1 MDYIDAN
8 KYYLKQIC
16 VVNKVDQK
24 EMKKYAGI
32 IWKCN
37 DAVKPFHRGSIEVNA
52 YRDQRMIALQYL
64 QYDRHDLGM
73 VERSA
78 SYLAMTNDL
87 KSMVRDTVYKVQD
100 VFGMA
105 ADRYMAIYE
114 KFFGFMGDELHR
126 DLLNDYS
133 EAALYRIRSEAL
145 IAFGIVF
152 DEIILPAVIRESDS
166 EDSPEARVKLAAEI

>member
-37 DAVKPFHRGSIEVNA
+37 DAVKPFHRGSIEVSA

>member
-1 MDYIDAN
+1 
-8 KYYLKQIC
+8 
-16 VVNKVDQK
+16 
-24 EMKKYAGI
+24 MKKYAGI

-37 DAVKPFHRGSIEVNA
+37 DAVKPFHRGSIEVSA

>member
-16 VVNKVDQK
+16 LVNKVDQK

-37 DAVKPFHRGSIEVNA
+37 DAVKPFHRGSIEVSA

>member
-37 DAVKPFHRGSIEVNA
+37 DAVKPFHRGSIEVSA

-166 EDSPEARVKLAAEI
+166 EDSPEARVKLAAKI

>member
-37 DAVKPFHRGSIEVNA
+37 DAVKPFHRGA

>member
-16 VVNKVDQK
+16 VVNKVDHK

-37 DAVKPFHRGSIEVNA
+37 DAVKPFHRGSIEVSA

>member
-37 DAVKPFHRGSIEVNA
+37 DAVKPFHRGSIEVSA

-114 KFFGFMGDELHR
+114 KFFGFMVDELHR

>member
-37 DAVKPFHRGSIEVNA
+37 DAVKPFHRGSIEVSA

-133 EAALYRIRSEAL
+133 EAALYRIR
-145 IAFGIVF
+145 
-152 DEIILPAVIRESDS
+152 
-166 EDSPEARVKLAAEI
+166 

>member
-37 DAVKPFHRGSIEVNA
+37 DAVKPFHRGSIEVSA

-114 KFFGFMGDELHR
+114 KFFGFMGDKLHR

>member
-37 DAVKPFHRGSIEVNA
+37 DAVKPFHRGSIEVSA

-100 VFGMA
+100 VFGTA

-114 KFFGFMGDELHR
+114 KFFGFMGGGRTSSGFTERLQRSSTLQDQ
-126 DLLNDYS
+126 
-133 EAALYRIRSEAL
+133 IR
-145 IAFGIVF
+145 GT
-152 DEIILPAVIRESDS
+152 DCIRYCF
-166 EDSPEARVKLAAEI
+166 

>member
-37 DAVKPFHRGSIEVNA
+37 DAVKPFHRGSIEVSA

-114 KFFGFMGDELHR
+114 KFFGFMGDEFHR

>member
-37 DAVKPFHRGSIEVNA
+37 DAVKPFHRGSIEVSA

-114 KFFGFMGDELHR
+114 KFFGRL
-126 DLLNDYS
+126 S
-133 EAALYRIRSEAL
+133 E
-145 IAFGIVF
+145 F
-152 DEIILPAVIRESDS
+152 
-166 EDSPEARVKLAAEI
+166 

>member
-37 DAVKPFHRGSIEVNA
+37 DAVKPFHRGSIEVSA

-166 EDSPEARVKLAAEI
+166 EDSSEARVKLSAEI

>member
-37 DAVKPFHRGSIEVNA
+37 DAVKPFHRGSIEVSA
-52 YRDQRMIALQYL
+52 YRDKRMIALQYL

-166 EDSPEARVKLAAEI
+166 EDSSEARVKLSAEI

>member
-8 KYYLKQIC
+8 KYYLTQIC

-37 DAVKPFHRGSIEVNA
+37 DAVKPFHRGSIEVSA

>member
-16 VVNKVDQK
+16 VINNVDQK

-37 DAVKPFHRGSIEVNA
+37 DALKPYHRCKIKVSA
-52 YRDQRMIALQYL
+52 CQDQRMIALQYL
-64 QYDRHDLGM
+64 QYDHHDLGM

-87 KSMVRDTVYKVQD
+87 KPMVRDTVYKVQN
-100 VFGMA
+100 VFGA
-105 ADRYMAIYE
+105 ASDRYMAVYE

-126 DLLNDYS
+126 DMLNDYS

-145 IAFGIVF
+145 VAFGIVF
-152 DEIILPAVIRESDS
+152 DEIILPTVIRDSES
-166 EDSPEARVKLAAEI
+166 EDSTETHAESAAKI